1 MKTLNKL
8 MAWLGWCTSAR
19 WPTHDPLVTL
29 HKLEQ
34 DNAQLHEQLHEL
46 EREYAW
52 LCRQCAAQTEQI
64 TRRVK
69 R

>member
-8 MAWLGWCTSAR
+8 MAWLDGCTSAR
-19 WPTHDPLVTL
+19 WPAHDPLVML
-29 HKLEQ
+29 HRLEQ
-34 DNAQLHEQLHEL
+34 DNEQLHEQLHEL
-46 EREYAW
+46 ERKYAR
-52 LCRQCAAQTEQI
+52 LYRQCAAQTEQS

>member
-1 MKTLNKL
+1 M
-8 MAWLGWCTSAR
+8 
-19 WPTHDPLVTL
+19 VTL

-64 TRRVK
+64 KRRVK

>member
-19 WPTHDPLVTL
+19 WPTHDPVVTL

-34 DNAQLHEQLHEL
+34 DNVQLHEQLHEL
-46 EREYAW
+46 EHKYTR
-52 LCRQCAAQTEQI
+52 LCRQCAVQTEQI
-64 TRRVK
+64 TRRVE